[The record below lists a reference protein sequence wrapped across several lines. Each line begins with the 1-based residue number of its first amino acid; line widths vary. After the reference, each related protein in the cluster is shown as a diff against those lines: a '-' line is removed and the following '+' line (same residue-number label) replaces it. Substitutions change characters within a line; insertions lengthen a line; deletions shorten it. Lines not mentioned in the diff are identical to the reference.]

1 MVARPSLKRVVPGSI
16 PPWRALCA
24 ESARALKA
32 FFSVLC
38 VSKSVLLL
46 ESKLGQILCALHLR
60 AFWVRP
66 SCPRVGRG
74 LSGSGPPARA
84 WAAGAAGPRRS
95 FCGLAVARPRVFRG
109 RFLLR
114 TRVFRGPV
122 VVSGCRN
129 VFCGRAVVFH
139 FRQSRRRGSLSSSL
153 SLIRSLST
161 FAVETLL
168 ALRGAE
174 LPSWRGVAAKR
185 ELEIIAK
192 PLGLLHDALLSGRSF
207 LRAATLC
214 PCNVSLAACQ
224 FVLFAARRFLQFVV
238 TYFVGRAARAP
249 SRRFAFAA
257 FDLLSCA
264 GVEADS
270 W

>member
-32 FFSVLC
+32 CFSVLC

-46 ESKLGQILCALHLR
+46 ESKFGQILRALNLR

-66 SCPRVGRG
+66 SRPRPTRGRG
-74 LSGSGPPARA
+74 RALPQLLWPRGRAPARSRA
-84 WAAGAAGPRRS
+84 
-95 FCGLAVARPRVFRG
+95 

-114 TRVFRGPV
+114 ARVFRGPV

-129 VFCGRAVVFH
+129 VFRGSAVVFH

-153 SLIRSLST
+153 RLIRSLST

-174 LPSWRGVAAKR
+174 L
-185 ELEIIAK
+185 
-192 PLGLLHDALLSGRSF
+192 RS
-207 LRAATLC
+207 
-214 PCNVSLAACQ
+214 
-224 FVLFAARRFLQFVV
+224 
-238 TYFVGRAARAP
+238 
-249 SRRFAFAA
+249 
-257 FDLLSCA
+257 
-264 GVEADS
+264 
-270 W
+270 

>member
-1 MVARPSLKRVVPGSI
+1 MVARPSLKRVVPGSV

-38 VSKSVLLL
+38 VSNSALLL
-46 ESKLGQILCALHLR
+46 ESKFGQILRALNLR

-66 SCPRVGRG
+66 SCTRVD
-74 LSGSGPPARA
+74 
-84 WAAGAAGPRRS
+84 AGAAGPVASRS
-95 FCGLAVARPRVFRG
+95 RVHGWSRA

-114 TRVFRGPV
+114 ARVFRGPV

-129 VFCGRAVVFH
+129 VSRGRAVVFH

-153 SLIRSLST
+153 RLIRCSLST

-168 ALRGAE
+168 AWRGAE

-185 ELEIIAK
+185 ELEIIAE
-192 PLGLLHDALLSGRSF
+192 PLGLLHAALLSGRSF
-207 LRAATLC
+207 LRAETRTNFCA
-214 PCNVSLAACQ
+214 CNVLLAACQ
-224 FVLFAARRFLQFVV
+224 FVLFAARRFLQFV
-238 TYFVGRAARAP
+238 TYFVGRAAQVALVWKLTLGSGPGWVGLR
-249 SRRFAFAA
+249 SK
-257 FDLLSCA
+257 LLIDVAMKISM
-264 GVEADS
+264 S
-270 W
+270 QIL